1 MTTADE
7 ETLLLAVPRSAARA
21 LERILSAG
29 LTAAYRADGGRPTPE
44 AERILRELHAAAQ
57 GHRHVSVSPPAPTPT
72 VDSGLERML
81 GTREAAA
88 VLGCDT
94 SHVRRLCLTGRLP
107 ARRITGGW
115 LIDST
120 ALDNFRHGH
129 QEDTSGQP
137 GPAPRDRAADSR

>member
-1 MTTADE
+1 MATAEDE
-7 ETLLLAVPRSAARA
+7 VLLAVPRSTARA
-21 LERILSAG
+21 LERALMLG
-29 LTAAYRADGGRPTPE
+29 LLAESRATGAEPTPE
-44 AERILRELHAAAQ
+44 AARILRELHAAAH

-120 ALDNFRHGH
+120 ALDNFRHGR
-129 QEDTSGQP
+129 EESSSGKS
-137 GPAPRDRAADSR
+137 GSAPRDRAADSR